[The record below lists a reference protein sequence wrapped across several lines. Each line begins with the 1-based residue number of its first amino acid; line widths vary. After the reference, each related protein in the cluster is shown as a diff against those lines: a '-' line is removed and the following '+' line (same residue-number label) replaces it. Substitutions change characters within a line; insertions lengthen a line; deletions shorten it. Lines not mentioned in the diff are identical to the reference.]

1 MFRLQGKSRTLKH
14 NLQIAVVL
22 SFVAG
27 IVNVTGFLSFTQLTT
42 NVTGH
47 FAQFIYDV
55 ANFEMWKGLIF
66 LLFIV
71 SFLFGSFTSG
81 WLISKFTENKKLN
94 VYLLPTI
101 IESSILISLPI
112 LSGVGVLTND
122 HLSVFHVVCNGI
134 AKCFCNTNF

>member
-1 MFRLQGKSRTLKH
+1 MFRHQGKSRTLKH

-71 SFLFGSFTSG
+71 SFLLGSFT
-81 WLISKFTENKKLN
+81 L
-94 VYLLPTI
+94 
-101 IESSILISLPI
+101 SIR
-112 LSGVGVLTND
+112 G
-122 HLSVFHVVCNGI
+122 
-134 AKCFCNTNF
+134 